1 MRGRRTPTPGAQGS
15 SRAETSGPAQGFPDT
30 SRTRPTTTAGPARH
44 PLGTLGALALLVK
57 RDLRRRPGQ
66 VATLAVLTLLA
77 ATLVSTSL
85 VLITDYTSHID
96 RVARESNA
104 PSATAVTPAGPGAQA
119 MVDGLR
125 TDPHVTGVEAV
136 PTLVAQASL
145 PMGENDMSTLLTV
158 VDLDSPIA
166 MGRPQRADRLTTDL
180 ADGIW
185 LPQFFQASGRYGL
198 GDPIT
203 ITTAVGERTFHVQGF
218 LAGLYG
224 SGGAP
229 GLERTTL
236 GLDHEAFA
244 SLQDPGF
251 TPGTII
257 QVRATTPAQGAQ
269 ALEEA
274 ATQVRA
280 TEQGSDFTLLEVMNL
295 DLARQAMRTSTAIVV
310 GILVTLA
317 GIVLVVAAIVTHF
330 VVRDLVNAD
339 LPSIGILRAAGHTGT
354 GILSSLVVSHVV
366 TVTLAAA
373 VGVGASHPLLHRL
386 GRSFQAQN
394 GVAWQPGFSPGTAL
408 MTVAALVGFVVIVCL
423 VAARRLRRLSTV
435 EALRQGTPTHSF
447 TRTRLPL
454 ETTGGPLPVLLG
466 LKATHRRLRHHLMAA
481 TTVMVI
487 VFAAV
492 SGQGMVHGFL
502 GDRERA
508 VEILAGHI
516 ADVGVQV
523 APDADGDEIL
533 SQVTATEGVEQAYYS
548 TIVPRTVNGVAIGF
562 TVTPDPEHVPTDPL
576 VTGRV
581 PRHDNEI
588 VLSWR
593 LAEELEV
600 EQGDT
605 VVFDLGHGEVE
616 YLVTGLVSTGRFL
629 GMNATVRTDGFQR
642 LDPGFTDASI
652 VADLAPGTDRTEVVE
667 SLRTRLGT
675 TAEAVRDWRGNV
687 ESEIASNLSTVPVIA
702 AAITVLTVVMTVLVI
717 GLVVGAA
724 LRKARRSMGV
734 CRALGFTSGQLMRQ
748 TLWEHMPVI
757 SVGAVLG
764 ALLGTVALNPLL
776 GLVLRSL
783 GVVLVDLPVAPG
795 RAALIALGVLALAWT
810 TTTAACLGIRGVG
823 TTELMQE

>member
-1 MRGRRTPTPGAQGS
+1 MRRQRTV
-15 SRAETSGPAQGFPDT
+15 
-30 SRTRPTTTAGPARH
+30 
-44 PLGTLGALALLVK
+44 TLGALAVLVK

-77 ATLVSTSL
+77 ATLVSTSM
-85 VLITDYTSHID
+85 VLINDYTSHID
-96 RVARESNA
+96 RMARKSNA
-104 PSATAVTPAGPGAQA
+104 PSATAVAPAGAATQT
-119 MVDGLR
+119 MVDALR
-125 TDPHVTGVEAV
+125 ADPRVTRVEAV
-136 PTLVAQASL
+136 PTLLAQASL
-145 PMGENDMSTLLTV
+145 PLGENDMSTLLTV
-158 VDLDSPIA
+158 VDLDTQVT
-166 MGRPQRADRLTTDL
+166 MGGPQRADHLTTTL

-185 LPQFFQASGRYGL
+185 LPRFLQASGRYGL

-203 ITTAVGERTFHVQGF
+203 ITTAVGQRTFHVQGF
-218 LAGLYG
+218 LAGLYA

-229 GLERTTL
+229 GLGRTTV
-236 GLDHEAFA
+236 GLDHEAYV

-257 QVRATTPAQGAQ
+257 QVRSATPAQGAQ

-280 TEQGSDFTLLEVMNL
+280 AEQDGAFTLLEVMNL

-354 GILSSLVVSHVV
+354 GILCSLVVSHVV

-373 VGVGASHPLLHRL
+373 VGVGASYPLLHRL
-386 GRSFQAQN
+386 GRSFEAQN
-394 GVAWQPGFSPGTAL
+394 GVAWQPGFSPLTAL
-408 MTVAALVGFVVIVCL
+408 TTVAALTGFVVIVCL

-454 ETTGGPLPVLLG
+454 ERAAGPLPVLLG
-466 LKATHRRLRHHLMAA
+466 LKATQHHLRRHLIAA

-492 SGQGMVHGFL
+492 SGQGMVRSFL
-502 GDRERA
+502 GDRERM
-508 VEILAGHI
+508 VEILAGHV

-523 APDADGDEIL
+523 AAGADGDEVL
-533 SQVTATEGVEQAYYS
+533 TEVTATEGVEQAYYS
-548 TIVPRTVNGVAIGF
+548 TIVPRTLDGVTVGF
-562 TVTPDPEHVPTDPL
+562 TVTPDPERVPIDPL
-576 VTGRV
+576 VSGRA

-593 LAEELEV
+593 LADKLGV
-600 EQGDT
+600 EQGDPVT
-605 VVFDLGHGEVE
+605 FDLGHGEVT

-629 GMNATVRTDGFQR
+629 GMGATVRTDGFQH
-642 LDPGFTDASI
+642 LDPGFTDTSI
-652 VADLAPGTDRTEVVE
+652 VAELSPGTNRATVVE
-667 SLRTRLGT
+667 VLRARLGA
-675 TAEAVRDWRGNV
+675 TAGTVRDWRGNV
-687 ESEIASNLSTVPVIA
+687 ESEIASNLSTVPVVA
-702 AAITVLTVVMTVLVI
+702 TAITVLTVVMTVLVV

-724 LRKARRSMGV
+724 LRTSRRSMGV
-734 CRALGFTSGQLMRQ
+734 CRALGFTSGQLTRQ

-757 SVGAVLG
+757 SVGAALGAVLG
-764 ALLGTVALNPLL
+764 AVTLNPLL

-783 GVVLVDLPVAPG
+783 GVVLVDLPLAPL
-795 RAALIALGVLALAWT
+795 RAALIALGVLALAWV
-810 TTTAACLGIRGVG
+810 TTALSCLGIRGVG